1 MDTIRGTLRTSTR
14 VQKNGKYKFLHVN
27 GYNVE
32 GLAVGLRFMYKTLCT
47 SERQKIFH
55 FLPQNHGLELKRELR
70 NASAAYGCVENTEGR
85 E

>member
-1 MDTIRGTLRTSTR
+1 M
-14 VQKNGKYKFLHVN
+14 
-27 GYNVE
+27 E

-55 FLPQNHGLELKRELR
+55 FLPQNHGLELKCDLR